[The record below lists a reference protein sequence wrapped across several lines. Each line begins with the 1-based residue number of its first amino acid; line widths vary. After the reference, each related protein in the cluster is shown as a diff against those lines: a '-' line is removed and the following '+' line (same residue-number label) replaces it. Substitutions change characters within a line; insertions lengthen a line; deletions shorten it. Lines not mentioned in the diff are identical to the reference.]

1 MKPFFPPC
9 EPRVSGHL
17 PVGDGHAIYFE
28 EIGNP
33 RGIPTVFLH
42 GGPGSG
48 SNAEHR
54 RFFDPERFRTVL
66 FDQRGA
72 GRSTPL
78 ADISNNTTAHL
89 IADIETLR
97 RHLGIETWIVFGGSW
112 GSTLALAYA
121 AAHPERCRA
130 LVLRGIW
137 LCRPADMQ
145 WWLYGMRAVFPEHWN
160 RFARYLPEPERQDIL
175 AAYHRRL
182 VDPDPGTHLPAA
194 SAWKTYETRCA
205 TLLPR
210 DEPEKP
216 ADQRTLAMSRIESH
230 YMINDCFMP
239 PGALLAAV
247 PRMRKIPTYLVHG
260 RYDMICP
267 IEGAFALAEAW
278 PEARFEIIPDAGHA
292 AGEPGTRHALITW
305 MNELA
310 VRFGDR

>member
-1 MKPFFPPC
+1 MKPFFPAC
-9 EPRVSGHL
+9 EPRAHGHL
-17 PVGDGHAIYFE
+17 PVGDGHAIYYE
-28 EIGNP
+28 EIGTP
-33 RGIPTVFLH
+33 HGIPAVFLH

-72 GRSTPL
+72 GRSTPS
-78 ADISNNTTAHL
+78 AKIANNTTAHL
-89 IADIETLR
+89 IDDIEKLR
-97 RHLGIETWIVFGGSW
+97 VHLGISSWIVFGGSW

-121 AAHPERCRA
+121 AAHPDRCRA

-137 LCRPADMQ
+137 LCRPSDMS
-145 WWLYGMRAVFPEHWN
+145 WWLYGLRGVFPEHWN
-160 RFARYLPEPERQDIL
+160 RFAGYLPDAERKDIL

-182 VDPDPGTHLPAA
+182 VDPDPAIHLPAA
-194 SAWKTYETRCA
+194 VAWKTYETRCA

-216 ADQRTLAMSRIESH
+216 ADQRTLAMSRIECH
-230 YMINDCFMP
+230 YMIHDCFMP
-239 PGALLAAV
+239 PGTLLAAV
-247 PRMRKIPTYLVHG
+247 PRLRKIPAYLVHG

-292 AGEPGTRHALITW
+292 ATEPGTRHALITA
-305 MNELA
+305 MEELA
-310 VRFGDR
+310 GRIGNP